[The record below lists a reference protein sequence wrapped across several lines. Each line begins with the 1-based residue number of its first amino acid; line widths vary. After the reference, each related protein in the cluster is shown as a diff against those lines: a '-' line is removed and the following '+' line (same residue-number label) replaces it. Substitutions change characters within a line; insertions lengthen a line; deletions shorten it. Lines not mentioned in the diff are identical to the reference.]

1 MKRRKRNSLNNWGNN
16 EQSIKNSGG
25 NKDKVRDEKKTLK
38 TFRQHLALVETD
50 NTILGTVV
58 IGRLALYS
66 YKIS

>member
-1 MKRRKRNSLNNWGNN
+1 MQCRKFNSLNNWGNN

-25 NKDKVRDEKKTLK
+25 NKDKVRDEKKTLT
-38 TFRQHLALVETD
+38 TFRQPLALVETD